1 MQTSTMLI
9 LQITLIG
16 MGLVFA
22 TLILLAGF
30 LSLLVRFTSRSDKRA
45 TEANQAELERRR
57 QAAIA
62 AVVVALAQQES
73 MAAPRFPMPPTALVS
88 AWQAVL
94 RSNMLN
100 KRGAVR

>member
-1 MQTSTMLI
+1 MQSDLLLV

-22 TLILLAGF
+22 VLIFLATLLSVLVRWTSRPQQAPQAGDALELELKQQAAVAAVAVLLA
-30 LSLLVRFTSRSDKRA
+30 
-45 TEANQAELERRR
+45 E
-57 QAAIA
+57 
-62 AVVVALAQQES
+62 QES
-73 MAAPRFPMPPTALVS
+73 ASSPRFPMPPTAFVS

-100 KRGAVR
+100 KRGLVR